1 MLLPRMAV
9 QGLPCTRAL
18 GRAEQGPGVW
28 CLCWWGFFQ
37 FVLCRKCPEESESQ
51 EDFWRMQP
59 LWLRDLYRPL
69 SATRKKNM
77 AQKLHDESSDEE
89 IFSRVVR
96 APRDGAA
103 DVVLTIEPE
112 EPDEESETA
121 PGSDAV

>member
-1 MLLPRMAV
+1 MFLPKQIYSHRTAAKGHKKSV
-9 QGLPCTRAL
+9 R
-18 GRAEQGPGVW
+18 
-28 CLCWWGFFQ
+28 GFFQ

-121 PGSDAV
+121 PGSDAVICKSRT

>member
-18 GRAEQGPGVW
+18 GRAE
-28 CLCWWGFFQ
+28 
-37 FVLCRKCPEESESQ
+37 Q